1 MKAQQQKNQ
10 NLLFR
15 SQWKNIKEICFP
27 LRGINVN
34 SSKAY
39 MIAKLQTTHE
49 VMKAQQQENI
59 KSWWKNIMQISFPL
73 IGFKLSNSKIQMD
86 GTIQL
91 TMKAQK

>member
-39 MIAKLQTTHE
+39 MIAKLQTTHGHE
-49 VMKAQQQENI
+49 SKQQENI

-73 IGFKLSNSKIQMD
+73 IRFKLSNSKIQMD